1 MKISNMTRLLA
12 QSGLMAMALFAG
24 SRALAQD
31 APAETKARSDEG
43 DIIVTA
49 RRRQETIQ
57 DVPATINVVTPEALA
72 RSGMS
77 SLEQLESVAP
87 GISLDSP
94 PNGNGVGIAIRGL
107 GSAPGAA
114 SFDSSVSLFIDGIY
128 APSSSEFSASL
139 FDVERV
145 EVIRGTQAAL
155 LGKNTSLGAVN
166 IITRKPG
173 DVFAID
179 ATASYEFEFGSARL
193 AGGVDL
199 PIAEGLAVRVSGQST
214 DDEGWVRNVA
224 LGRNAQRTYDDAA
237 RLVAVWQPSP
247 GVDVTLMAQ
256 HDVLRNRGSAAEFV
270 ATNGTPE
277 LLAAL
282 AGYPGTIDA
291 RLDRRNAVTDSRGDG
306 REQFTSLETN
316 KLALTANIDIAGYTL
331 TSITGLSKLKDF
343 GKTDADFQPGDY
355 LYIDSGERKRQFSQE
370 VRLASPT
377 GGTFDFIIGGLY
389 LDSRFVTNPIIAA
402 SYPFGPAPGVNI
414 AGSERTNFEQ
424 VSDAQSLFG
433 QANYTLAPGLR
444 ISGGARFTWESKAVN
459 LSRDIL
465 VPGFF
470 SIVAYPPYAPFRK
483 SRSEQNFDYSA
494 GVQYELSPQAL
505 VYASY
510 GKGTKSGGYASSV
523 TLLQDSEYRKEVAR
537 TAEGGVKLQSASRDW
552 TLNIAGFYTWV
563 DDYQLITFNGL
574 QFVIGNTDL
583 RSRGVEVEAIWRP
596 TRGLKLY
603 LNNTYADARDRLTGL
618 KIPRAPLWLGSAGFD
633 LSTGLSDNLEARLNG
648 SVEYRSRQY
657 YQQDLANA
665 VSSDP
670 FTTLNLSAAIGSSR
684 RGWELRLIGN
694 NVTDANAVAFAF
706 PTPFLAGNQNA
717 ISERGR
723 TISLQLRIEY
733 Q

>member
-1 MKISNMTRLLA
+1 MKISKMSRLLA
-12 QSGLMAMALFAG
+12 QSGLMAMALAAG
-24 SRALAQD
+24 PRAMAQA
-31 APAETKARSDEG
+31 APAEQTALSSEG
-43 DIIVTA
+43 EIVVTA
-49 RRRQETIQ
+49 RRREETIQ

-72 RSGMS
+72 RTGVS

-94 PNGNGVGIAIRGL
+94 PNGNGVGISIRGL

-139 FDVERV
+139 FDVQRV

-166 IITRKPG
+166 IITRKP
-173 DVFAID
+173 DDSFAVD
-179 ATASYEFEFGSARL
+179 ATVSYEFEFGSARY
-193 AGGVDL
+193 AAGVDI

-224 LGRNAQRTYDDAA
+224 LGRNAVRTYDDAA
-237 RLVAVWQPSP
+237 RFVAVWQPSP
-247 GVDVTLMAQ
+247 GVDITLMAQ

-270 ATNGTPE
+270 AADGTPQ

-282 AGYPGTIDA
+282 ASYPGTIDT
-291 RLDRRNAVTDSRGDG
+291 RLDRRNAVTDTRSGG
-306 REQFTSLETN
+306 EQVTRLETN
-316 KLALTANIDIAGYTL
+316 KLALTANVDIGGYTL
-331 TSITGLSKLKDF
+331 TSITGFSNLKDV
-343 GKTDADFQPGDY
+343 GKTDADFEPGDY
-355 LYIDSGERKRQFSQE
+355 LYIDVGERKRQFSQE

-377 GGTFDFIIGGLY
+377 GGAFDFIVGGLY
-389 LDSRFVTNPIIAA
+389 LDSRFVTNPIITAA
-402 SYPFGPAPGVNI
+402 YPFGPAPGVNI

-444 ISGGARFTWESKAVN
+444 ISGGARFTWESKAVD
-459 LSRDIL
+459 LSRDII

-470 SIVAYPPYAPFRK
+470 STVAYPPYAPFRK

-494 GVQYELSPQAL
+494 GLQYEVSSRAL

-523 TLLQDSEYRKEVAR
+523 TLLQNSEYRKEVAT

-583 RSRGVEVEAIWRP
+583 RSRGIEVEAIWRP

-603 LNNTYADARDRLTGL
+603 LNNTYADARDRITEL
-618 KIPRAPLWLGSAGFD
+618 KIPRAPLWLGSGGFD
-633 LSTGLSDNLEARLNG
+633 FSTGLSEKLEARLNG

-657 YQQDLANA
+657 YQQDLTNA

-684 RGWELRLIGN
+684 KGWELRLVGN
-694 NVTDANAVAFAF
+694 NLTDANAVAFAF

-723 TISLQLRIEY
+723 TIALQLHVEY
-733 Q
+733 